1 MTASRDPLP
10 PHPPRALTEEET
22 ALLLARD
29 IPAHLATLDAA
40 GFPRITPIWFVFA
53 EGAFYMTSVAGK
65 CHLADLA
72 RDPRAAI
79 CIDGEEHV
87 SVAGLRRNRQVK
99 GRGRAELFADEGG
112 TWTRRITHKYIA
124 GAEGEALA
132 QCRAAQPRIVI
143 RLSPE
148 RLIAIGTLGTP
159 PSDEQRMPA
168 AP

>member
-1 MTASRDPLP
+1 MSASQGPVP
-10 PHPPRALTEEET
+10 PHPSRALTQEET

-29 IPAHLATLDAA
+29 LPAHLATLDAA

-53 EGAFYMTSVAGK
+53 EGVFYMTSVAGK
-65 CHLADLA
+65 RHLADLA

-79 CIDGEEHV
+79 CIDDEELV
-87 SVAGLRRNRQVK
+87 SVAGRRRNRQVK
-99 GRGRAELFADEGG
+99 GRGRAELFADEEGM
-112 TWTRRITHKYIA
+112 WTRRITHKYTA

-132 QCRAAQPRIVI
+132 QRRAAQPRIVI
-143 RLSPE
+143 RLSLE

-159 PSDEQRMPA
+159 PSDEQPTPA